1 MKFHLKYFI
10 VFLILLLVEFIIAQ
24 TKGFIRNTMGDFL
37 VVILLFYL
45 LKSFFKITT
54 MQAAISVLV
63 FSFVVELLQL
73 TSFLEVIGLHNNRWA
88 KIIFGATF
96 SVGDLIA
103 YTLGITTVVLV
114 EKWLAKKSDITNA

>member
-54 MQAAISVLV
+54 MQAAICVLI

-73 TSFLEVIGLHNNRWA
+73 TSFLEVIGLQNNRWA

-114 EKWLAKKSDITNA
+114 EKRLARK